1 MAKTKT
7 KTKTKTKPRTEKGR
21 GRSRKR
27 SSVAG
32 KILPPL
38 DVRSASSLKEL
49 EKRIRAGPLTMILVY
64 ADWCGHCHHMMP
76 HWDRAANTSG
86 RSVQAVKVNETML
99 GRVNSTVN
107 QSINRKAQP
116 IEVEGYPSIL
126 LVDNQGNKVTD
137 IEAVKD
143 SVVLSKAMKES
154 GPLAEEAGL
163 MENEKTENV
172 MNLSGV
178 KDLSGAENRKNSIRS
193 IEPSFPRNVQEVSEV
208 PEEVPEVEE
217 EVQEDIPVSPQ
228 QVAEEDTPSSLYA
241 TSPPTAK
248 ERKGILV
255 SNSLSMAPANKLRG
269 GGVNGLTH
277 SDIRRAPSGG
287 GVSACAPPRSGG
299 GLYGALSQSA
309 YTLAAP
315 AVLLGMAGYVM
326 KSNRR
331 SSKKGRKSR
340 RSITR
345 KGKGKGK
352 GQGKRSRS

>member
-7 KTKTKTKPRTEKGR
+7 KTNRVRGR

-38 DVRSASSLKEL
+38 DVRSTSSLKEL

-99 GRVNSTVN
+99 GRVNSAVN

-163 MENEKTENV
+163 SGANLSGATETENEKTESV
-172 MNLSGV
+172 ANLSGV

-193 IEPSFPRNVQEVSEV
+193 IEPSFPRNVQEV
-208 PEEVPEVEE
+208 PEEVPEASEAPEAPEAPE

-255 SNSLSMAPANKLRG
+255 SNSLSMAPSNKLRG
-269 GGVNGLTH
+269 GGT
-277 SDIRRAPSGG
+277 SS
-287 GVSACAPPRSGG
+287 CAPPRSGG

-326 KSNRR
+326 KSSRR
-331 SSKKGRKSR
+331 SAKKGRKSR
-340 RSITR
+340 RILTR
-345 KGKGKGK
+345 KGKGKGR
-352 GQGKRSRS
+352 GQRSRS

>member
-1 MAKTKT
+1 
-7 KTKTKTKPRTEKGR
+7 
-21 GRSRKR
+21 
-27 SSVAG
+27 
-32 KILPPL
+32 
-38 DVRSASSLKEL
+38 
-49 EKRIRAGPLTMILVY
+49 MILVY

-163 MENEKTENV
+163 SANEETESV
-172 MNLSGV
+172 ANLSR
-178 KDLSGAENRKNSIRS
+178 AENRKNSIRS
-193 IEPSFPRNVQEVSEV
+193 IEPSFSRNVQEE
-208 PEEVPEVEE
+208 PEAQKVEE

-269 GGVNGLTH
+269 GGANGFTH
-277 SDIRRAPSGG
+277 GDIRRAPSGG
-287 GVSACAPPRSGG
+287 GVSSCVPPRSGG

-315 AVLLGMAGYVM
+315 ALLLGMAGYVM
-326 KSNRR
+326 KSKRR
-331 SSKKGRKSR
+331 SAKKGRKSR
-340 RSITR
+340 RIMTR
-345 KGKGKGK
+345 KGKGKGR
-352 GQGKRSRS
+352 GKRSRS

>member
-1 MAKTKT
+1 
-7 KTKTKTKPRTEKGR
+7 
-21 GRSRKR
+21 
-27 SSVAG
+27 VAG

-38 DVRSASSLKEL
+38 DVRSASSLKDL

-76 HWDRAANTSG
+76 HWDRAAKTPD
-86 RSVQAVKVNETML
+86 RSVQVVKVNDTML
-99 GRVNSTVN
+99 GQVNSTVN
-107 QSINRKAQP
+107 QSINRRAQP

-163 MENEKTENV
+163 SEAEDADLKEANV
-172 MNLSGV
+172 P
-178 KDLSGAENRKNSIRS
+178 KNSIRS
-193 IEPSFPRNVQEVSEV
+193 IVPSFPRNVQESEA
-208 PEEVPEVEE
+208 EE

-228 QVAEEDTPSSLYA
+228 RIEEEDATPSSLYA
-241 TSPPTAK
+241 SSPPTAN
-248 ERKGILV
+248 ERKAILV
-255 SNSLSMAPANKLRG
+255 SNSLSMAPSNKIRG
-269 GGVNGLTH
+269 GGANGLTQ
-277 SDIRRAPSGG
+277 SDIRIAPSGG

-315 AVLLGMAGYVM
+315 ALLLGMAGYVM
-326 KSNRR
+326 KSKRR
-331 SSKKGRKSR
+331 LTKKGRKSR
-340 RSITR
+340 RTTTR
-345 KGKGKGK
+345 KGKGKGR
-352 GQGKRSRS
+352 GKLSRS

>member
-7 KTKTKTKPRTEKGR
+7 KTNRVRGR

-163 MENEKTENV
+163 SKATETENEKTENV

-193 IEPSFPRNVQEVSEV
+193 IEPSFPRNVQEV
-208 PEEVPEVEE
+208 PEEVPEAPE

-255 SNSLSMAPANKLRG
+255 SNSLSMAPSNKLRG
-269 GGVNGLTH
+269 GGT
-277 SDIRRAPSGG
+277 SS
-287 GVSACAPPRSGG
+287 CAPPRSGG

-326 KSNRR
+326 KSSRR
-331 SSKKGRKSR
+331 SVKKERKSR
-340 RSITR
+340 RTLTR

-352 GQGKRSRS
+352 GKGRGKRSRS